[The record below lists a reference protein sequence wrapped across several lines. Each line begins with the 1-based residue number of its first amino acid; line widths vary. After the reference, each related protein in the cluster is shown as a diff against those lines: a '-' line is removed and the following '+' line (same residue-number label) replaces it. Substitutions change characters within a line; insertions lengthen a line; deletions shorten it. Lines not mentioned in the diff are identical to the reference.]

1 MHTHAT
7 STLVTFSLLALL
19 ALEGSSLAAP
29 IPRGGAGAGG
39 RSALPAREKTLPAPV
54 APAIPDA
61 LSRALTRGQISEGRY
76 VLERA
81 VSLFDPAQVRARF
94 GNVSKPAPRSATLVL
109 RDLALRLDELSAR
122 ELKDARRI
130 LARPTDGMADPLG
143 DGYTVVEEVPLC
155 STNACVH
162 YVGSTD
168 DAPPPQDVTGGPE
181 PDYVGAVSAVVEEV
195 WTAEVGTLG
204 YRAPKSDETSDED
217 GGSGLLD
224 VYLVD
229 VGADGLYGYCAS
241 DDPNLDPSYPYW
253 DMSAYCVLDNDY
265 DISQFGFPDPTLP
278 LKVTAA
284 HELFHAV
291 QFAYDI
297 GEDRWLMEGTAT
309 WMEERVYDAINDNR
323 QYLVSSPLAQPLIP
337 LDQSTGFRVYGTW
350 IFWQFLTE
358 YLGGVVPDATIVRA
372 VWKRAD
378 GSPVGQDRYS
388 TQALASAVGAR
399 TVGGTRWRFRWA
411 FADFAVWNARPGKYY
426 DEGGAYPAAVVAR
439 TTTLTKAAPSRTSTA
454 KLDHLTNRFV
464 VVRRGSGLKATA
476 RLRIAVDGPGYRTGP
491 EASVIVIR
499 KSGASA
505 YEVVDL
511 SSAGNG
517 RITVAFGT
525 TVARVVVIMTNAST
539 RYTNCYSGITPFACF
554 GGVPVDQNR
563 SYTFRAAVV

>member
-1 MHTHAT
+1 MRIHAT
-7 STLVTFSLLALL
+7 SRLVTFALL
-19 ALEGSSLAAP
+19 AFLALGGSSLAAP
-29 IPRGGAGAGG
+29 IPRGGAGGG
-39 RSALPAREKTLPAPV
+39 GPSSVPAREKTLPAPV

-61 LSRALTRGQISEGRY
+61 LSRALARGQISEGRY

-81 VSLFDPAQVRARF
+81 VSLFDPARVQSRF
-94 GNVSKPAPRSATLVL
+94 GNVSRPDPRSATLVL
-109 RDLALRLDELSAR
+109 RDLALRLDRLSAG
-122 ELKDARRI
+122 ELEDARRI
-130 LARPTDGMADPLG
+130 LARPTDGDVPLG
-143 DGYTVVEEVPLC
+143 HAYTVGEETPFC
-155 STNACVH
+155 AAHTCVH

-168 DAPPPQDVTGGPE
+168 DAPPPDDVTGGPE
-181 PDYVGAVSAVVEEV
+181 PDYVADVSAVVEEV

-204 YRAPKSDETSDED
+204 YRAPKSDATSDED

-229 VGADGLYGYCAS
+229 VGADGLFGYCAS

-253 DMSAYCVLDNDY
+253 DMSGYCVLDNDY
-265 DISQFGFPDPTLP
+265 KISQFGYPDPTLP

-291 QFAYDI
+291 QFAYDF
-297 GEDRWLMEGTAT
+297 GEDGWLMEGTAT

-323 QYLVSSPLAQPLIP
+323 RYLVSSPLAHPLIP
-337 LDQSTGFRVYGTW
+337 LDRSTGFRVYGTW

-358 YLGGVVPDATIVRA
+358 YLGGAVPDATIVRA

-378 GSPVGQDRYS
+378 GSPVGQDMFS

-426 DEGGAYPAAVVAR
+426 DEGAAYPTAAVAR
-439 TTTLTKAAPSRTSTA
+439 TTTLTRATPVRTATA
-454 KLDHLTNRFV
+454 KLDHLANRFV

-476 RLRIAVDGPGYRTGP
+476 RLRIAVDGPNHGTGP
-491 EASVIVIR
+491 EANVVVIR
-499 KSGASA
+499 KSGVST
-505 YEVVDL
+505 YKVVDL
-511 SSAGNG
+511 SSVGNG
-517 RITVAFGT
+517 KVTVVFGT

-539 RYTNCYSGITPFACF
+539 RYRNCYAAITPFACF

>member
-1 MHTHAT
+1 MRIHAT
-7 STLVTFSLLALL
+7 SRLVTFALLALL
-19 ALEGSSLAAP
+19 ALGGSSLAAP
-29 IPRGGAGAGG
+29 IPRGGAGGE
-39 RSALPAREKTLPAPV
+39 RPSAAPAREKTLPAPV

-61 LSRALTRGQISEGRY
+61 LSRALARGQISEGRY

-81 VSLFDPAQVRARF
+81 VSLFDPALVRSRF
-94 GNVSKPAPRSATLVL
+94 GYVSRPDPRSATLVL
-109 RDLALRLDELSAR
+109 RDLALRLDRLSAG

-130 LARPTDGMADPLG
+130 LARPTDGDVPLG
-143 DGYTVVEEVPLC
+143 HAYTVGEESPFC
-155 STNACVH
+155 AAHTCVH
-162 YVGSTD
+162 YVASTD
-168 DAPPPQDVTGGPE
+168 DAPPPDDVTGGPE
-181 PDYVGAVSAVVEEV
+181 PDYVATVSAVVEEV

-204 YRAPKSDETSDED
+204 YRAPKSDATSDED
-217 GGSGLLD
+217 GGNGLLD

-229 VGADGLYGYCAS
+229 VGADGLFGYCAS

-253 DMSAYCVLDNDY
+253 DMSGYCVLDNDY
-265 DISQFGFPDPTLP
+265 AFSQFGYPDPTLP

-291 QFAYDI
+291 QFAYDF
-297 GEDRWLMEGTAT
+297 GEDGWLMEGTAT

-323 QYLVSSPLAQPLIP
+323 RYLVSSPLTHPLVP
-337 LDQSTGFRVYGTW
+337 LDRSTGFVVYGTW

-358 YLGGVVPDATIVRA
+358 YLGAAVPDATIVRA

-378 GSPVGQDRYS
+378 GSPVGQDMFS

-426 DEGGAYPAAVVAR
+426 DEGAAYPTAAVAR
-439 TTTLTKAAPSRTSTA
+439 TTTLTGAAPVRTATA
-454 KLDHLTNRFV
+454 KLDHLANRSV
-464 VVRRGSGLKATA
+464 VVRRGPGLKATA
-476 RLRIAVDGPGYRTGP
+476 RLRIAVDGPNHGTGP

-499 KSGASA
+499 KSGVST
-505 YEVVDL
+505 YKVVDL

-517 RITVAFGT
+517 KVTVVFGT

-539 RYTNCYSGITPFACF
+539 RYRNCYSAITPFACF